1 MSRWEQENK
10 EAKQDNQTQL
20 MLLMSKE
27 INISFNELHCLGTVI
42 TETETLTSVK
52 MIFTETNDPPAEVSE
67 NGP

>member
-1 MSRWEQENK
+1 
-10 EAKQDNQTQL
+10 

-27 INISFNELHCLGTVI
+27 INISFNELPCLGTVI
-42 TETETLTSVK
+42 TEGETETLTSVK